1 MKVEFRNPF
10 KKKGNWYKGNLHL
23 HTTNSDGA
31 YTPEEICALY
41 KKAGYDFIS
50 ITDHNKVTEVKKIPP
65 SFLVISGAELN
76 KGDFHV
82 VAVGL
87 KKEFNVENFSY
98 QEIIDEINRKKAYPI
113 IAHPYWSGFSSSDLL
128 KLKNYIGI
136 EIYNNT
142 CEKAKGKG
150 YSSVQWDEILQ
161 KGKKIFGFASDDAHH
176 HFDKYREDDV
186 VGSFIM
192 VKAASLSEKSIL
204 NSIKN
209 GYFYSSTGPI
219 IENIEISEN
228 TIYIKT
234 SPVKHIDFIA
244 YAYRGS
250 RFSGKGKLLK
260 EIEYK
265 INGDEK
271 YIRIEITDKNGE
283 KAWTN
288 PVYITC

>member
-1 MKVEFRNPF
+1 MIEFKNPF

-23 HTTNSDGA
+23 HTTNSDGT
-31 YTPEEICALY
+31 YTPEEICIVY
-41 KKAGYDFIS
+41 KNEGYDFIF
-50 ITDHNKVTEVKKIPP
+50 ITDHNKVTEVKKIPS
-65 SFLVISGAELN
+65 SFLVIKGAELN

-82 VAVGL
+82 VALGL
-87 KKEFNVENFSY
+87 KKEFSVENFSY
-98 QEIIDEINRKKAYPI
+98 QGIIDEINRRKAYPI

-136 EIYNNT
+136 EVYNNT
-142 CEKAKGKG
+142 CEKINGKG
-150 YSSVQWDEILQ
+150 YASIHWDELLQ

-176 HFDKYREDDV
+176 RPNKYREDDIA
-186 VGSFIM
+186 GSFIM
-192 VKAASLSEKSIL
+192 VKATSLSERSIL

-219 IENIEISEN
+219 IENIEVSKN

-244 YAYRGS
+244 NAWKGS
-250 RFSGKGKLLK
+250 RFSGKRKLLR
-260 EIEYK
+260 EIEYR
-265 INGDEK
+265 IRGDEE
-271 YIRIEITDKNGE
+271 YIRIEITDKSGK

-288 PVYITC
+288 PVYKTC